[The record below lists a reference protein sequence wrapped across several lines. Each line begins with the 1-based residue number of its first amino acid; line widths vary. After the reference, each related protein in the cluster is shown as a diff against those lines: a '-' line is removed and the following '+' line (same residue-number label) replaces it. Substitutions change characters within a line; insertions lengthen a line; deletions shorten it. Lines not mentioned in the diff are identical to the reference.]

1 MTAWEDDVM
10 EPDRDQPSLGSQPE
24 SRGANADALLL
35 ALLREALAALASEV
49 GNPAEAGRLAVAVS
63 GGSDSV
69 ALASLLAEDGVDI
82 VLLHVDHGLRHDS
95 AEDEAFVR
103 AMAAELGLPFAS
115 ERLPVAEVAEARG
128 WNLEDAARRL
138 RREALHRMAKA
149 NAAKAIALAHTLEDQ
164 AETVLLQAMRGAA
177 HLRGMA
183 ARSGRLI
190 RPLLSVE
197 RGSLRDHLLRHGRS
211 WREDPSNADLS
222 RSRAYLRH
230 EVLPRLRARWPDAD
244 RKLARLASLGAD
256 NARGA
261 RAELGERLRGAAA
274 LAAAEPGSQAAKA
287 LAAEGLETA
296 ALLRLRPHSQR
307 EAVALLLTAGGL
319 APDLEL
325 IEAVRAQFA
334 VGQPWRRS
342 VADGVF
348 LRIAYGRLALEARGS
363 EPLARALDRA
373 EDLPADLD
381 PAALLGGPLVQ
392 RGRQPGDRVSLPGG
406 HRTLTDLLVDLKVP
420 RERRE
425 ALALVARDAEVLWAD
440 GLFTTVDG
448 VTRLHR
454 DPEHDWM
461 GRALELARSAS
472 RDGEV
477 PVGAVVVVDGEVVGE
492 GANQRAG
499 TTDPSAHAEVLAL
512 RRAAEKLGDWR
523 LPGATLLVTLEPC
536 MMCLG
541 AMLNAQVARV
551 VYGAIND
558 RDGALGGV
566 ADVSLLPWK
575 QRIEVRPGLRATE
588 AGALLS
594 SFFQGLR

>member
-1 MTAWEDDVM
+1 MQPDQDPSSQGPRPSDATSGDDA
-10 EPDRDQPSLGSQPE
+10 PLRSLV
-24 SRGANADALLL
+24 RA
-35 ALLREALAALASEV
+35 ALAALA
-49 GNPAEAGRLAVAVS
+49 PEAGRVAAAVS

-69 ALASLLAEDGVDI
+69 ALVSLLAGDGVDL
-82 VLLHVDHGLRHDS
+82 VLLHVDHGLRQDS

-103 AMAAELGLPFAS
+103 ALAAELGLPFAS

-149 NAAKAIALAHTLEDQ
+149 NGAQVIALAHTLDDQ

-183 ARSGRLI
+183 ARSGRMV

-197 RGSLRDHLLRHGRS
+197 RSRLRDLLQRLGRS

-244 RKLARLASLGAD
+244 HKLVQLAVLGAD
-256 NARGA
+256 AARGA
-261 RAELGERLRGAAA
+261 RVGLGERLRGAAA
-274 LAAAEPGSQAAKA
+274 LAAAEPGSEAARA
-287 LAAEGLETA
+287 LAAEGLETT
-296 ALLRLRPHSQR
+296 ALLRLRPDAQR
-307 EAVALLLTAGGL
+307 EAVALLLAAGGL
-319 APDLEL
+319 APDLAL
-325 IEAVRAQFA
+325 IEAVRAQLA
-334 VGQPWRRS
+334 AGQPWRRS

-348 LRIAYGRLALEARGS
+348 LRIAYGRVALEARGS
-363 EPLARALDRA
+363 EPPARTLGRP

-381 PAALLGGPLVQ
+381 PSTLLGGPLTR
-392 RGRQPGDRVSLPGG
+392 RGRRPGDRVSLPGG
-406 HRTLTDLLVDLKVP
+406 HRSLADLLVDLKVP
-420 RERRE
+420 RERRD
-425 ALALVARDAEVLWAD
+425 ALPLVARDSQVLWAE
-440 GLFTTVDG
+440 GLVTTVDG
-448 VTRLHR
+448 VTRLQH
-454 DPEHDWM
+454 DAEHGWM

-472 RDGEV
+472 QDGEV

-492 GANQRAG
+492 GANRRAG
-499 TTDPSAHAEVLAL
+499 TTDPSAHAEVVAL
-512 RRAAEKLGDWR
+512 RRAAERLGDWR
-523 LPGATLLVTLEPC
+523 LPGATLVVTLEPC

-541 AMLNAQVARV
+541 AMLNAQVGRV
-551 VYGAIND
+551 VYGAVNE

-575 QRIEVRPGLRATE
+575 QRIEVRPGLRAAE

-594 SFFQGLR
+594 SFFQARR